1 MTSLNSQ
8 ESSNDIC
15 KLTDKQQAE
24 YHNAYQEYIAQM
36 VQLEGL
42 GPPGMERPV
51 PYLPGGPEE
60 KTKESEPDGRK
71 PFTKARSKVTD
82 ASDGDAQLDPITEE
96 DEKPDPGSTARALLS
111 RKTKGPGPRY
121 HKVPSDEDSGA
132 EESDSTPLLS
142 EERKRRQA
150 EEAEAAGPS
159 ESAHLLPKGK
169 EYLSD
174 ILLDKKE
181 SSDSGLRSSG
191 SSSDHSLQDAD
202 SEPEKAEPKPQ
213 CEPEAG
219 ERSDLIELLEPEG
232 LVRKR
237 VGGLPRNLSGLQDP
251 AVMRMS
257 ICSEAPS
264 EGSAMASSPEENWP
278 ASAVTNLNRSA
289 SNSTLNNN
297 NSANTQHALRETNT
311 FANTNTRAIDDDDS
325 PPIIISPGSTNTTTS
340 ITTTAVLHNENL
352 RAIQRKRGPASEG
365 NAEEERE
372 SVL

>member
-36 VQLEGL
+36 AQLEGL
-42 GPPGMERPV
+42 GPGMERPG
-51 PYLPGGPEE
+51 PYLQTGPDE
-60 KTKESEPDGRK
+60 KTKDESDGRK
-71 PFTKARSKVTD
+71 PFPKGRSKVTD

-96 DEKPDPGSTARALLS
+96 DEKPDSGSAARALLS

-121 HKVPSDEDSGA
+121 HKVPSDEDESGA

-150 EEAEAAGPS
+150 EEAAAAGPP
-159 ESAHLLPKGK
+159 ESALLLPKGK
-169 EYLSD
+169 DYLSD

-202 SEPEKAEPKPQ
+202 SEPEKAEPTR
-213 CEPEAG
+213 EPEAA
-219 ERSDLIELLEPEG
+219 ERTDLIELLEPEG

-264 EGSAMASSPEENWP
+264 EGSALASSPEENWP

-311 FANTNTRAIDDDDS
+311 NSTANDSDS
-325 PPIIISPGSTNTTTS
+325 PPIIISPGSTNTTS
-340 ITTTAVLHNENL
+340 SVTTTAMLHNENL
-352 RAIQRKRGPASEG
+352 RVIQRKRGPASESH
-365 NAEEERE
+365 AEEERE